1 MKTLIVLYDG
11 IQMNNVIT
19 AAHIQPDQI
28 IVIFPKELK
37 ASVNEKEL
45 NELMDMTVTYI
56 PFDLN
61 DPVRSL
67 RTVLEPYKGAYVDS
81 CGGHDYAAM
90 ILGSLMD
97 EYDFTIVSPYQN
109 RHVIAFYNHGV
120 ERIETLISPEITIP
134 EFVAMSDGKVISSQK
149 PDTRGD
155 KKWALVDFCN
165 RQRRNLPDRWRLITK
180 FIQQNL
186 NNAEA
191 KNSLVIRED
200 QHRSYKDML
209 KELVDEGILEP
220 RESRQKSFM
229 NYYFTSDFARELL
242 AVEGKSLEEE
252 VWRQL
257 YESNLYTDVREQ
269 VRIDWNGENYVATHD
284 PTSELDVVATKEW
297 FMVCISCKSGKLK
310 EEALYEVFSNAHRFG
325 QGKPIPV
332 VCHDSKD
339 ETVILNNKASELGI
353 IMVNQTII
361 ESGKTAE
368 YIYDKIN
375 HLKW

>member
-28 IVIFPKELK
+28 VVIFPKEIQ

-45 NELMDMTVTYI
+45 NELMDMTVTYL

-61 DPVRSL
+61 DPVKSL
-67 RTVLEPYKGAYVDS
+67 RTILEPYKGAYVDS

-97 EYDFTIVSPYQN
+97 EYDFTVVSPYQN
-109 RHVIAFYNHGV
+109 RHVISFYNHGT
-120 ERIETLISPEITIP
+120 ERIEALISPEITIP
-134 EFVAMSDGKVISSQK
+134 EFVAMSEGKVISSQK

-155 KKWALVDFCN
+155 KKWAAVDYCN
-165 RQRRNLPDRWRLITK
+165 RQRRTQPDRWRVITK

-186 NNAEA
+186 GNADA
-191 KNSLVIRED
+191 KNALVIRED
-200 QHRSYKDML
+200 QHRNYKEML
-209 KELVDEGILEP
+209 NELVKAEILEA
-220 RESRQKSFM
+220 RESKQKSFM
-229 NYYFTSDFARELL
+229 NYYFTSDFTRELL

-257 YESNLYTDVREQ
+257 YESNLFTDVREQ
-269 VRIDWNGENYVATHD
+269 VRIDWNGDNYIATND

-297 FMVCISCKSGKLK
+297 FMICISCKSGKLK
-310 EEALYEVFSNAHRFG
+310 EEALYEVYSNAHRFG

-332 VCHDSKD
+332 VCHDSKE

-353 IMVNQTII
+353 IMINQKII

-368 YIYDKIN
+368 YLDEKIR